1 MCCSIDATY
10 SDGLARMCND
20 EYKKPNAVMKKI
32 LHENR
37 VALCLFALKEIQIG
51 EEVRYDYGPDDG
63 TMFWRDPKYVPPQVE
78 ECQSVYA
85 PDELRQ
91 PVVPVPQ

>member
-1 MCCSIDATY
+1 MCCSVDATY
-10 SDGLARMCND
+10 SDDGLARMCTRND

-63 TMFWRDPKYVPPQVE
+63 TMFWRPKV
-78 ECQSVYA
+78 CASTS
-85 PDELRQ
+85 
-91 PVVPVPQ
+91 